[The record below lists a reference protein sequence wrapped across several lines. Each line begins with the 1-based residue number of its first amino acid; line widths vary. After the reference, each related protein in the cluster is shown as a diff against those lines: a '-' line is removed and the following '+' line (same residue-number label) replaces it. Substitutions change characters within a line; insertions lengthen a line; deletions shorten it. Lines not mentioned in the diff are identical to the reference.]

1 LKYSSL
7 EPFFGDCPFYPYFVL
22 KMKYGIITSGS
33 RGDVQPF
40 IALALVLMDRG
51 HEVTVVAPENFREFV
66 EGFGV
71 SYWPVTGDT
80 ERQINSPTAL
90 KILEGGSIFKFF
102 YHLQKVSAQTAG
114 QSNRDMLEAC
124 SHFDHLIVSVLPLP
138 IVYSI
143 AEKYR
148 KKCAVVFLSVPP
160 IPTREFPFQVFGTKG
175 HVWFNKLS
183 YRLMGL
189 AYAMIS
195 QQVNRFRKGIGLPP
209 ANVMKACLRSDML
222 AITAISQLLVQ
233 QPRDWPPQAH
243 VTGFFFLPETAREK
257 TGINELPEGLEE
269 WLAKGDKPVYMGF
282 GSIPIP
288 DQGKFLSTLD
298 AVLAKKRIVLGAG
311 WSVLDEL
318 PVHPDLFVVK
328 YVNHDWLLPRCSA
341 AIIHGGI
348 GTVGA
353 ALRSGTPLIV
363 VSILADQPINGKMIE
378 QKKLGF
384 HIPFRELS
392 PERLLGAIDAT
403 EDPAMTQNCKAAA
416 VVIRNENGLEK
427 AVHLLQQYFQ

>member
-1 LKYSSL
+1 
-7 EPFFGDCPFYPYFVL
+7 
-22 KMKYGIITSGS
+22 MKYGIITSGS
-33 RGDVQPF
+33 RGDIQPF
-40 IALALVLMDRG
+40 IALALALMSKG

-80 ERQINSPTAL
+80 ERLINSPTAL

-102 YHLQKVSAQTAG
+102 YHLQKVSAQTAE
-114 QSNRDMLEAC
+114 QSNRDILAAC
-124 SHFDHLIVSVLPLP
+124 NHFDHLIVSVLPLP

-160 IPTREFPFQVFGTKG
+160 IPTREFPFQAFGTKG
-175 HVWFNKLS
+175 HVWFNRLS
-183 YRLMGL
+183 YRLTGL

-195 QQVNRFRKGIGLPP
+195 KQLNQFRKEIGLPP
-209 ANVMKACLRSDML
+209 ANVMKALLRADLL
-222 AITAISQLLVQ
+222 AITAISQLLIK
-233 QPRDWPPQAH
+233 QPADWPPQAH
-243 VTGFFFLPETAREK
+243 VTGFFFLPETHSVKR
-257 TGINELPEGLEE
+257 GDNEWPEGLEE
-269 WLAKGDKPVYMGF
+269 WLAKGDKPVYIGF

-288 DQGKFLSTLD
+288 DQTKFLRTLEG
-298 AVLAKKRIVLGAG
+298 VLAKKRVVLGVG
-311 WSVLDEL
+311 WSILESL

-328 YVNHDWLLPRCSA
+328 SVNHARLLPRCSVTV
-341 AIIHGGI
+341 IHGGI

-378 QKKLGF
+378 QKKLGR
-384 HIPFRELS
+384 HIPFKDLS
-392 PERLLGAIDAT
+392 PERLLDAIDSTKDPVIT
-403 EDPAMTQNCKAAA
+403 ENCKAAA
-416 VVIRNENGLEK
+416 ATVKTEDGLEK
-427 AVHLLQQYFQ
+427 AVHLLEQYFQ

>member
-1 LKYSSL
+1 
-7 EPFFGDCPFYPYFVL
+7 
-22 KMKYGIITSGS
+22 MKYGIITSGS

-40 IALALVLMDRG
+40 IALALALMEKG

-80 ERQINSPTAL
+80 ERLINSPTAL
-90 KILEGGSIFKFF
+90 KILEGGSIFKFI
-102 YHLQKVSAQTAG
+102 YHLQKIVAQTAD
-114 QSNRDMLEAC
+114 QSSRDILAAC

-138 IVYSI
+138 FVYSI
-143 AEKYR
+143 AEKYH
-148 KKCAVVFLSVPP
+148 KKCAVIFLSVPP

-175 HVWFNKLS
+175 HAWLNRLS
-183 YRLMGL
+183 YRLLGL
-189 AYAMIS
+189 AYAMTS

-222 AITAISQLLVQ
+222 AITAVSQLLVK
-233 QPRDWPPQAH
+233 QPGDWPPNAH
-243 VTGFFFLPETAREK
+243 ITGFFFLPRAAREK
-257 TGINELPEGLEE
+257 RGINELPDGLEE
-269 WLAKGDKPVYMGF
+269 WLAKGDKPVYIGF

-288 DQGKFLSTLD
+288 DNAKFIRTLEG
-298 AVLAKKRIVLGAG
+298 VLTKKRVVLGVG
-311 WSVLDEL
+311 WSVLNGL

-328 YVNHDWLLPRCSA
+328 YVNHDWLLPRCSTI
-341 AIIHGGI
+341 IIHGGI

-378 QKKLGF
+378 QKKLGR
-384 HIPFRELS
+384 HIPFKKLS
-392 PERLLGAIDAT
+392 PERLLEAINAT
-403 EDPAMTQNCKAAA
+403 ADPVIIENCKTAAA
-416 VVIRNENGLEK
+416 TIKAEDGLEK
-427 AVHLLQQYFQ
+427 AVHLIQQYFQ

>member
-1 LKYSSL
+1 
-7 EPFFGDCPFYPYFVL
+7 
-22 KMKYGIITSGS
+22 MKYGIITSGS

-40 IALALVLMDRG
+40 IALALALIEKG
-51 HEVTVVAPENFREFV
+51 HEVIVVAPENFKEFV

-71 SYWPVTGDT
+71 PCWPVTGNT

-102 YHLQKVSAQTAG
+102 YHLQKVSAQTAD
-114 QSNRDMLEAC
+114 QSNRDILEAC

-148 KKCAVVFLSVPP
+148 KKCAVIFLSVPP

-189 AYAMIS
+189 AYAMIR

-209 ANVMKACLRSDML
+209 ANVMKACLQSDML
-222 AITAISQLLVQ
+222 AITAVSQLLVR
-233 QPRDWPPQAH
+233 QPLDWPPTAH
-243 VTGFFFLPETAREK
+243 VTGFFFLPQPVREK
-257 TGINELPEGLEE
+257 PGVNELPEGLEE
-269 WLAKGDKPVYMGF
+269 WLAKGDKPVYIGF

-288 DQGKFLSTLD
+288 DQAKFLRTLEG
-298 AVLAKKRIVLGAG
+298 VLAKKRVVLGAG

-353 ALRSGTPLIV
+353 TLRNGTPPIV
-363 VSILADQPINGKMIE
+363 VSVLADQPLNGKMIE
-378 QKKLGF
+378 HKKLGC

-392 PERLLGAIDAT
+392 PARLLSAITAT
-403 EDPAMTQNCKAAA
+403 EDPVIVENCKAAA
-416 VVIRNENGLEK
+416 AAIRAENGLGK
-427 AVHLLQQYFQ
+427 AVSLIEQYFQ

>member
-1 LKYSSL
+1 MI
-7 EPFFGDCPFYPYFVL
+7 
-22 KMKYGIITSGS
+22 KMRYGIITSGS

-40 IALALVLMDRG
+40 IALALALMEKG
-51 HEVTVVAPENFREFV
+51 HEVTIVAPENFREFA

-71 SYWPVTGDT
+71 PFWPVTGDT
-80 ERQINSPTAL
+80 ERQINSPQAL
-90 KILEGGSIFKFF
+90 KLLEGGSVFKFF
-102 YHLQKVSAQTAG
+102 YHLQKVAAQTAG
-114 QSNRDMLEAC
+114 QSNHDILEAC
-124 SHFDHLIVSVLPLP
+124 SQFDHLIVSVLPLP

-143 AEKYR
+143 AEKYH

-160 IPTREFPFQVFGTKG
+160 VPTREFPFQVFGTKG
-175 HVWFNKLS
+175 HVWFNRLS

-189 AYAMIS
+189 AYAMIRR
-195 QQVNRFRKGIGLPP
+195 QVNQFRKGIGLPP
-209 ANVMKACLRSDML
+209 ANVMTACLRSDML
-222 AITAISQLLVQ
+222 AITAVSQLLVK
-233 QPRDWPPQAH
+233 QPADWPPNAH
-243 VTGFFFLPETAREK
+243 VTGFFFLPQAAREK
-257 TGINELPEGLEE
+257 RGTNELPDGLPE

-288 DQGKFLSTLD
+288 DQARLLRALEGILT
-298 AVLAKKRIVLGAG
+298 KKRVVLGVG
-311 WSVLDEL
+311 WSILDGL

-341 AIIHGGI
+341 TIIHGGI

-378 QKKLGF
+378 QKKLGC

-392 PERLLGAIDAT
+392 TERLLEAINMT
-403 EDPAMTQNCKAAA
+403 EDRVIKENCNAAAAA
-416 VVIRNENGLEK
+416 VRTEDGLEK
-427 AVHLLQQYFQ
+427 AVRLIEQYNALP

>member
-1 LKYSSL
+1 
-7 EPFFGDCPFYPYFVL
+7 
-22 KMKYGIITSGS
+22 MKYGIITSGS

-40 IALALVLMDRG
+40 IALALALMEKG
-51 HEVTVVAPENFREFV
+51 HEVTLVAPENFKEFV

-71 SYWPVTGDT
+71 PYRPVTGDT
-80 ERQINSPTAL
+80 ERLINSPTAL

-102 YHLQKVSAQTAG
+102 YHLQKVSAQTAD
-114 QSNRDMLEAC
+114 QSNRDILAAC
-124 SHFDHLIVSVLPLP
+124 SHFDHLITGILPLP

-160 IPTREFPFQVFGTKG
+160 IPTREFPFQAFGTKG

-183 YRLMGL
+183 YRLTGL

-195 QQVNRFRKGIGLPP
+195 KKLNQFRKEIGLPP
-209 ANVMKACLRSDML
+209 ANVMKALLRADLL
-222 AITAISQLLVQ
+222 AITAISQLLIK
-233 QPRDWPPQAH
+233 QPSDWPPQAH
-243 VTGFFFLPETAREK
+243 VTGFFFLPPTAREK
-257 TGINELPEGLEE
+257 PELAKRPEGLEE
-269 WLAKGDKPVYMGF
+269 WLAKGDKPVYIGF

-288 DQGKFLSTLD
+288 DKAKFLHTLKG
-298 AVLAKKRIVLGAG
+298 VLTKKRIVLGVG
-311 WSVLDEL
+311 WSVLDDL

-341 AIIHGGI
+341 IIIHGGI

-353 ALRSGTPLIV
+353 ALLSGTPLIV

-378 QKKLGF
+378 QKKLGR
-384 HIPFRELS
+384 HIPFKDLS
-392 PERLLGAIDAT
+392 PERLLEAIDAT
-403 EDPAMTQNCKAAA
+403 ADPVIIENCRTAAA
-416 VVIRNENGLEK
+416 AIKAEDGLGK
-427 AVHLLQQYFQ
+427 AVHLIEQYFQ

>member
-1 LKYSSL
+1 
-7 EPFFGDCPFYPYFVL
+7 
-22 KMKYGIITSGS
+22 MKYGIITSGS

-40 IALALVLMDRG
+40 IALALALMEKG

-71 SYWPVTGDT
+71 PYWPVTGNT
-80 ERQINSPTAL
+80 ERQINSPAAL

-102 YHLQKVSAQTAG
+102 YHLQKVSAQTAD
-114 QSNRDMLEAC
+114 QSNRDILEAC
-124 SHFDHLIVSVLPLP
+124 SHFDSLIVSVLPLP

-148 KKCAVVFLSVPP
+148 KKCVVVFLSVPP

-175 HVWFNKLS
+175 HAWFNRLS
-183 YRLMGL
+183 YRLMRL

-195 QQVNRFRKGIGLPP
+195 KEVNRFRKGIGLPP
-209 ANVMKACLRSDML
+209 ANVMKALLRADLL
-222 AITAISQLLVQ
+222 AITAISQLLIK
-233 QPRDWPPQAH
+233 QPRDWPPTAH
-243 VTGFFFLPETAREK
+243 VTGFFFLPQTAREK
-257 TGINELPEGLEE
+257 PGIDELPEGLEE

-288 DQGKFLSTLD
+288 DQARFLHTLEG
-298 AVLAKKRIVLGAG
+298 VLAKKRVVLGVG
-311 WSVLDEL
+311 WSILNDL

-341 AIIHGGI
+341 TIIHGGI

-378 QKKLGF
+378 QKKLGC

-403 EDPAMTQNCKAAA
+403 GDPVIRENCHAAA
-416 VVIRNENGLEK
+416 TVIRTEDGLGK
-427 AVHLLQQYFQ
+427 AVYLIEQLRALP

>member
-1 LKYSSL
+1 
-7 EPFFGDCPFYPYFVL
+7 
-22 KMKYGIITSGS
+22 MKYGIITSGS

-40 IALALVLMDRG
+40 IALALALMEKGR
-51 HEVTVVAPENFREFV
+51 EVTIVAPENFREFV

-71 SYWPVTGDT
+71 PYWPVTGNT

-102 YHLQKVSAQTAG
+102 YHLQKVAAETAD
-114 QSNRDMLEAC
+114 QSNRDILEAC
-124 SHFDHLIVSVLPLP
+124 SNFDHLIVSVLPLP

-148 KKCAVVFLSVPP
+148 KKCTVVFLSVPP
-160 IPTREFPFQVFGTKG
+160 IPTREFPFQVFGAKG
-175 HVWFNKLS
+175 HVWFNRLS

-195 QQVNRFRKGIGLPP
+195 QQVNRFRKEIGLPP

-222 AITAISQLLVQ
+222 AITAVSQLLVQ
-233 QPRDWPPQAH
+233 QPRDWPANAH
-243 VTGFFFLPETAREK
+243 VTGFFFLPQSARQK
-257 TGINELPEGLEE
+257 PGIDELPEGLQE

-288 DQGKFLSTLD
+288 DQARFLRTLEG
-298 AVLAKKRIVLGAG
+298 VLPKKRVVLGVG
-311 WSVLDEL
+311 WSILDGL

-363 VSILADQPINGKMIE
+363 VSILADQPINGNMIE
-378 QKKLGF
+378 RKKLGY

-392 PERLLGAIDAT
+392 PQRLLGAIHAT
-403 EDPAMTQNCKAAA
+403 EDHVIRENCNAAA
-416 VVIRNENGLEK
+416 AAIRAEDGLKK
-427 AVHLLQQYFQ
+427 AVHLIQQYSALPKR